1 MTARRSRLAYVV
13 TVSLALLTWALPSA
27 AGYHQVKKVVLGGD
41 GGWDF
46 LTCDPEAR
54 KLYLSRSSH
63 VLVLDEDSCKVVGD
77 ILNTPGVHGVAL
89 APDLGRG
96 FSTNGADTS
105 ATIFDLKDLKALGKV
120 RTGLRPDAIVYD
132 PLSHRVFT
140 MNVGS
145 NDVTAID
152 AVRGTVAGTV
162 ALHGRPEVAV
172 VDGTGRLYVNLEDS
186 SAVAVV
192 DTRTLALLARWP
204 LSPGSEPTGL
214 ALDPQHHRLF
224 AGCANQ
230 LMVVLNAETGKVIT
244 TLPIGRGVDGTAFD
258 SGKSLAFSS
267 NGEGSLTVV
276 KEETPDRFQVV
287 ETVPTQAGARTL
299 ALDEKTHLIYT
310 VTAEF
315 GPPPEPTPDHPHPR
329 RPVLPGTFT
338 LLVFGE

>member
-1 MTARRSRLAYVV
+1 MSVRQSRLTYVV

-27 AGYHQVKKVVLGGD
+27 AGYHQIRKVVLGGE

-54 KLYLSRSSH
+54 RLYLSRSSH
-63 VLVLDEDSCKVVGD
+63 VLVLDEDSCKVIGD

-105 ATIFDLKDLKALGKV
+105 ATIFDLKNLKTLGKV

-145 NDVTAID
+145 SDITAID
-152 AVRGTVAGTV
+152 AAQGTVVGTV
-162 ALHGRPEVAV
+162 ALHGRPEVGV
-172 VDGTGRLYVNLEDS
+172 VDGTGRMYVNLEDS

-230 LMVVLNAETGKVIT
+230 LMVVMNAETGDVIS

-258 SGKSLAFSS
+258 VGKGLAFSS
-267 NGEGSLTVV
+267 NGEGTLTVV
-276 KEETPDRFQVV
+276 REEAPDRFQVM
-287 ETVPTQAGARTL
+287 ETVPTQAGARTI

-315 GPPPEPTPDHPHPR
+315 GPAPEPTPDHPRPR